1 MRKEQENE
9 VKKKSYQTDKARKLL
24 MASMAIG
31 TAVSGATMLAPQE
44 ASADT
49 FRYTWD
55 VYESYTATGS
65 RLVSSGYWQDTGYYE
80 TYYTYDQ
87 TCSTCLEYF
96 NPDGSSYWGPGYNW
110 IAHQRWVSTG
120 SSWVDTSYYENYNYT
135 AWRDTGNDVSSLD
148 PNAYAT
154 NDIYRNKRSAVENYS
169 PVLSE
174 LSDATNFKNDIIDL
188 TIDATDIEDGTPSTY
203 NATSSDES
211 IVKVLSIDGNK
222 VQLQALQVGTSS
234 ITISTTDSYGE
245 TTSKVFDLTVLNT
258 KAVVDYVVVPKM
270 VVIDDT
276 TDITFTG
283 KASDVD
289 GDEMT
294 IRLTAGNGAIFI
306 SNPTL
311 ADFELNLRG
320 RDILKGYYFT
330 KSLIFEAYDGTEYSL
345 EKAVDVPLIKVSD
358 ATDYLRL
365 LRGHSHDYENWT
377 DEQQALFH
385 KIYEEV
391 LTYEQS
397 RSSEELET
405 IREDITQLK
414 TLTSLETSTTLTEW
428 QNRIEVIEATV
439 AMEKAENSLLKTDYL
454 TARTLAENFIAS
466 NVQEQFVNNIE
477 DLTKRYEDLERYHV
491 ALDLIV
497 HLEENNEDINW
508 ESIFEAQNK
517 VELIENTTN
526 KAALQGRVEIIKD
539 TLMSNLEQVTVIDL
553 LNYGVENVKL
563 NDEEWYSEYF
573 DAFTPLGT
581 GNKAQELVDYV
592 NELKSTLANLS
603 RSSIDRFITK
613 VPSYA
618 NLSLQP
624 TIDALEG
631 LLNYRIS
638 FYKSPETDSILENK
652 LDEVPFELTLSY
664 MQLMKNSMYETIEYN
679 VTHDSEEKN
688 EGGLSISPLWE
699 GSFKNEMREYIDN
712 KIPEIMFTS
721 DNKEY
726 INNGTLTVVGS
737 IQDENDS
744 DHTVIVEFNGEEK
757 TVTTNNRSFTVTFD
771 NLPQNVFTTNVE
783 VQVKD
788 RLTKVNTTI
797 TNKPVITTNDVS
809 LYRQYAEALEI
820 DKDTL
825 LQEFDS
831 TILVNLQKLI
841 DDVKSITSDSS
852 ERSIRDTENLAV
864 SIGGKGGEVEAI
876 TKKLIQEVRL
886 EWLFKNYLTATVD
899 DYVWA
904 GISSVTSE
912 NINDLRQII
921 TDYKASYSDGIVPT
935 PTIEDYEQWLTL
947 QPLIVKAAADVS
959 TAKQIHTSTELTE
972 AITIAT
978 ESISNLPSW
987 LSVSQNLLVEFN
999 SIKDYRDVLIL
1010 LEKAELTFD
1019 VSDKNVAET
1028 AVSTLTT
1035 HEKYD
1040 SLVDRL
1046 NTVQQ
1051 FIDTKALVVTAES
1064 TRTPEDIESA
1074 KNSINL
1080 LPDHDLKTELETRI
1094 QVVIDINNTIAS
1106 VVTAE
1111 STITQED
1118 TDKARLLVEA
1128 LPESLIKDELLQR
1141 LQVVQE
1147 KIDEILK
1154 EYKANT
1160 SVSLAE
1166 SSLLR
1171 KDADAAQAIVN
1182 ELLDEV
1188 LKGEL
1193 QYRLDALYVTLDQI
1207 DGAVGAVE
1215 QAESTNIPSD
1225 LTNAR
1230 ALVDLLEDSPIKTAL
1245 QERLNAVQQ
1254 IINNMEEV
1262 ATEAVNKAESTL
1274 SRNDVSAAQ
1283 EKVNLVTNPTLK
1295 QELQERLDELEP
1307 LLVQFEEAVV
1317 AVETAETTKDEVD
1330 IQTAKDLINL
1340 LPEGQGKT
1348 LQERIDIVELSNQ
1361 FADVVS
1367 AVELAVSTKDLT
1379 DIQKAQE
1386 LIDLLPEI
1394 PGKQALQTSI
1404 DKVNQYLAAEQ
1415 AVTKAE
1421 ETLIQKHKNDAY
1433 ALVSA
1438 LDDTEDRQLL
1448 IERLDALQLLIDQ
1461 KVETLV
1467 DTIINNIN
1475 EVTVQALADYTNETV
1490 YTELMED
1497 YKKELSKLD
1506 DTEVTKEN
1514 IIQIVQLVNKLEI
1527 AKRSMNDTDIQA
1539 YQTAF
1544 AQSTLPTKA
1553 ELPAPT
1559 VLTSISGYLTDD
1571 EVLEDVITELA
1582 TALDIDEESIRLQV
1596 EAILAGIEEAQSGE
1610 YQVQYETVDGEVIAT
1625 SVVQDAKYGE
1635 ILVQSTVPVGYA
1647 IVGETTKTV
1656 QFNKDEE
1663 LVVTFVVELVQDE
1676 TLVSDYLIRYVD
1688 SNNNVIMEKLVEDVQ
1703 NGEVI
1708 VTSEAPEGYEIVG
1721 DTTTTLTLSEEA
1733 EELQV
1738 ATFVVSEIM
1747 VKDVEE
1753 EEQSIEGTPSDEVIQ
1768 ESDVK
1773 SDIEVDTLPVSEE
1786 EIQTESIESE
1796 PAITISGEMASLR
1809 SFMYVASLNDSYI
1822 TSTPVTTV
1830 ENANVSTIM
1839 TSSIPMPTVPTSL
1852 EQHAEYLFKAFYALA
1867 SVKAY
1872 VTNPTEAYRTELIT
1886 YISSNL
1892 YDGEYKQLL
1901 FTQLGYD
1908 IAEIGEDGIQDLTA
1922 INPTLVINP
1931 SFPIGGGGSS
1941 VGEPIKE
1948 EQIEVNELENGVE
1961 WVISNPTKTN
1971 YTLEEDGI
1979 AINLSLDDK
1988 AEQWNISW
1996 THLGDNHYQLV
2007 VKADGKTIT
2016 KFKKPIIVKAKH
2028 DFAYLLRQTSE
2039 GYGAL
2044 PYNYANGTFTFNAT
2058 IGEHYYFSTDKKSF
2072 IDTQNVFSRDAIEE
2086 LASRHILVGTGNDK
2100 FSPYTHITR
2109 GQLAGIVANALDLKA
2124 KANNNSFADTKGQWF
2139 EEKVQALFEAGITV
2153 GTTETTFSPYAN
2165 ITRQQAAAM
2174 LLRVIEMSDVKL
2186 SYSQPKFKDNAK
2198 IADYAKE
2205 AVGTLQALGI
2215 VSGKEGNI
2223 YEPNGKLTRAQ
2234 FAQMFVKTL
2243 QYTGQF

>member
-1 MRKEQENE
+1 MRKEKPNE

-24 MASMAIG
+24 MASMSMGAI
-31 TAVSGATMLAPQE
+31 VSGATMLVPQD

-49 FRYTWD
+49 LRYWWD
-55 VYESYTATGS
+55 VYESYTAYDSYYGVTGTETYI
-65 RLVSSGYWQDTGYYE
+65 SGYRQVFDRMGVGDCYTVNGVYECETFPIYKDEPVYSTRNTYGYI
-80 TYYTYDQ
+80 
-87 TCSTCLEYF
+87 
-96 NPDGSSYWGPGYNW
+96 SY
-110 IAHQRWVSTG
+110 S
-120 SSWVDTSYYENYNYT
+120 YT

-148 PNAYAT
+148 PDAYT
-154 NDIYRNKRSAVENYS
+154 IGNVYRNKRTTVENYS
-169 PVLSE
+169 PVLSDV
-174 LSDATNFKNDIIDL
+174 SDLTNFKNDVIDL
-188 TIDATDIEDGTPSTY
+188 TIEATDTEDGIPSLY
-203 NATSSDES
+203 NATSSDENV
-211 IVKVLSIDGNK
+211 IEVLNIDGNK
-222 VQLQALQVGTSS
+222 VQLKALQVGTSS
-234 ITISTTDSYGE
+234 ITVSTTDSYGE
-245 TTSKVFDLTVLNT
+245 KTSKVFDVTVLNT
-258 KAVVDYVVVPKM
+258 KAVVDYVIVPKM
-270 VVIDDT
+270 VVVDDSSNV
-276 TDITFTG
+276 TFTG
-283 KASDVD
+283 QVSDVD
-289 GDEMT
+289 GDEMYVK
-294 IRLTAGNGAIFI
+294 LTAAGNAIFQ
-306 SNPTL
+306 SVPTHSEFNVTL
-311 ADFELNLRG
+311 KGLDLF
-320 RDILKGYYFT
+320 KGYYFT
-330 KSLIFEAYDGTEYSL
+330 KALIFEAYDGTEFSL
-345 EKAVDVPLIKVSD
+345 QEEVDVPLIKVD
-358 ATDYLRL
+358 NAADYLRL
-365 LRGHSHDYENWT
+365 LRGHSADYENWT
-377 DEQQALFH
+377 DEQHALFH
-385 KIYEEV
+385 KIYENV
-391 LTYEQS
+391 ITYEQQKLPAQLAS
-397 RSSEELET
+397 LRA
-405 IREDITQLK
+405 DIAQFK
-414 TLTSLETSTTLTEW
+414 TLTSSETSTTLTEW
-428 QNRIEVIEATV
+428 NNRIDVIEATLSI
-439 AMEKAENSLLKTDYL
+439 EKAENSLLKADYL
-454 TARTLAENFIAS
+454 QARTLVENFTAS
-466 NVQEQFVNNIE
+466 NEQDQFVDDIA
-477 DLTKRYEDLERYHV
+477 DLTSRYTELERYHT
-491 ALDLIV
+491 ALDAIV
-497 HLEENNEDINW
+497 HLEGNHADIDWNTV
-508 ESIFEAQNK
+508 IDAQNK
-517 VELIENTTN
+517 VDVIENATN
-526 KAALQGRVEIIKD
+526 QGALQGRIQVLKD
-539 TLMSNLEQVTVIDL
+539 TLMSNLTEVTVTDL
-553 LNYGVENVKL
+553 LNYGVDGVVMDQEI
-563 NDEEWYSEYF
+563 WYKEYF
-573 DAFTPLGT
+573 DAFKPLGE
-581 GNKAQELVDYV
+581 GNHAQVLVDFS
-592 NELKSTLANLS
+592 NELLNTLANLK
-603 RSSIDRFITK
+603 RSTLDSLIAK

-618 NLSLQP
+618 STTVSP
-624 TIDALEG
+624 TMNALEEI
-631 LLNYRIS
+631 LSYRIT
-638 FYKSPETDSILENK
+638 FHRTPETDSLLENK
-652 LDEVPFELTLSY
+652 LSNVPFDHTLTY
-664 MQLMKNSMYETIEYN
+664 FEFMKNSMYETIEYN
-679 VTHDSEEKN
+679 ETHDDREKSE
-688 EGGLSISPLWE
+688 GTHSITPLWE
-699 GSFKNEMREYIDN
+699 GSFKNEMQEYIDN
-712 KIPEIMFTS
+712 GIPEIMFTT

-726 INNGTLTVVGS
+726 INDGTLTVVGS
-737 IQDENDS
+737 IHDENDT
-744 DHTVIVEFNGEEK
+744 DHTVIVEFNGNEK
-757 TVTTNNRSFTVTFD
+757 TVTTNNRIFTVTFD
-771 NLPQNVFTTNVE
+771 NLPKNVFTEKVN

-788 RLTKVNTTI
+788 RLTKVSTTLS
-797 TNKPVITTNDVS
+797 NKPVITTNDVS

-825 LQEFDS
+825 LQELDS

-947 QPLIVKAAADVS
+947 QPLVVKATADVS
-959 TAKQIHTSTELTE
+959 AAKQIHTSTELTE
-972 AITIAT
+972 AIIIAT
-978 ESISNLPSW
+978 KSISNLPSW
-987 LSVSQNLLVEFN
+987 LSVSQNLLVELN
-999 SIKDYRDVLIL
+999 SIKDYRDVLVL

-1094 QVVIDINNTIAS
+1094 QVVIDINNAIAS

-1193 QYRLDALYVTLDQI
+1193 QDRLDALYVTLDQI

-1348 LQERIDIVELSNQ
+1348 SLQERIDIVELSNQ